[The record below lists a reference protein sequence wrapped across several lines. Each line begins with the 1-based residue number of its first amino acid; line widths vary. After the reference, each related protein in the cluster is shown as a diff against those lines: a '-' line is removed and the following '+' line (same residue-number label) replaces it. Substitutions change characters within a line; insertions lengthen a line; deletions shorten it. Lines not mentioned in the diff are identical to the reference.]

1 LIDGVIN
8 PPSLKRW
15 HSDTGKPHPHWLWLH
30 FTQPFKVQ
38 KIVLYPSDQNC
49 FPTKVR
55 LSYRDKG
62 MKWQE
67 LVSTEVNPAASVPI
81 AFPPT
86 LLDNLRIE
94 VLESSSRIA
103 GNPNFSQLNELEAY
117 AEMGEA
123 DYQALVTRHKQLEE
137 ANERERAARHI
148 NIRRI
153 KDVDALAREK
163 SQWREKNIALA
174 SCGTRIEA
182 STGAGD
188 ATPEHLIDG
197 IINYSWK
204 NAWRSDPAKAHPH
217 DLRLEFAQTFRIDRV
232 VLYTTVL
239 QVYCPTRI
247 GLSYRDKDGSWKEI
261 VPPTR
266 ITPALNVVIEFEPML
281 LDNLRVEILESK
293 GKWHG
298 AENAE
303 ELNEIEAYAV
313 NP

>member
-1 LIDGVIN
+1 
-8 PPSLKRW
+8 
-15 HSDTGKPHPHWLWLH
+15 
-30 FTQPFKVQ
+30 
-38 KIVLYPSDQNC
+38 
-49 FPTKVR
+49 
-55 LSYRDKG
+55 